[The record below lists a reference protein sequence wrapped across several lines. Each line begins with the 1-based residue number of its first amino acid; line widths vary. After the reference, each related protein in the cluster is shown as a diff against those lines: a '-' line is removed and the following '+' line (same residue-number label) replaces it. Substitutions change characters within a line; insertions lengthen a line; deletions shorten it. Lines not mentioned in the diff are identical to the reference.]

1 MYFSALSNDRNSA
14 NHSTT
19 TLKGHAES
27 EYRGEEK
34 CEESVSVLEKNEV
47 VCVKKNQFL
56 SA

>member
-19 TLKGHAES
+19 TLKGHTES

-47 VCVKKNQFL
+47 VCEKNQFL